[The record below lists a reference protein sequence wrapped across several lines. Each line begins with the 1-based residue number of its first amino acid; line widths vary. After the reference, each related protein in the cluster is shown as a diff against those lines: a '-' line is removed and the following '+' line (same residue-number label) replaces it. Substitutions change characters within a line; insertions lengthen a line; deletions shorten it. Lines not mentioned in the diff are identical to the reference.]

1 MTSNNTSTKIAF
13 QVKNSDCQIQM
24 ITTKVDSPTT
34 LKRSKSSLSK
44 EKAKKEPLQLCYK
57 TTSDCFEIGID
68 EAGRGPLFGRVYVAG
83 VVLPKHGSID
93 FSKVRDSKKLSSKK
107 RKTMSDFIKEN
118 AISYYIHYTEAEE
131 IDRINIRESVLR
143 GMKECAKKNIEELQ
157 KKHGA
162 TLDLCFIMVDGND
175 FPPYMS
181 FDQQTNKLEPVQ
193 HETFIGGDN
202 IYTVIAAASILAK
215 VARDEY
221 ILDLCEKNILLKE
234 VYGLHTHMGYGTK
247 KHLDAIRENGITQY
261 HRKSFGIC
269 KVAPTKECI

>member
-1 MTSNNTSTKIAF
+1 MTSNNISTNIVF
-13 QVKNSDCQIQM
+13 QVRNSNCQIQ
-24 ITTKVDSPTT
+24 ITTMDSPTT
-34 LKRSKSSLSK
+34 TSLKKSKSKSSPTS
-44 EKAKKEPLQLCYK
+44 KKEPLQLCYK
-57 TTSDCFEIGID
+57 PTSDCFEIGID

-83 VVLPKHGSID
+83 VVLPKHGSVD
-93 FSKVRDSKKLSSKK
+93 FSKVRDSKKLSPKK
-107 RKTMSDFIKEN
+107 RKTISDYIKEH

-162 TLDLCFIMVDGND
+162 SPDQCFLMVDGND
-175 FPPYMS
+175 FAPYMS
-181 FDQQTNKLEPVQ
+181 FDQQKNELVSVP
-193 HETFIGGDN
+193 HETFVGGDN
-202 IYTVIAAASILAK
+202 LYTAIAAASILAK

-247 KHLDAIRENGITQY
+247 KHLDAIREHGITQY

-269 KVAPTKECI
+269 KDAQNKSS

>member
-1 MTSNNTSTKIAF
+1 MTSNNTSTKISF
-13 QVKNSDCQIQM
+13 QVKNSTHQIQM
-24 ITTKVDSPTT
+24 IKTEVDSPTT
-34 LKRSKSSLSK
+34 LKRSKSSLLK

-57 TTSDCFEIGID
+57 PTSDCFEIGID

-107 RKTMSDFIKEN
+107 RKAMSDFIKKN
-118 AISYYIHYTEAEE
+118 AISYYIHYTEADE

-157 KKHGA
+157 KNHGA
-162 TLDLCFIMVDGND
+162 TLDSCFIMVDGND
-175 FPPYMS
+175 FTPYMS
-181 FDQQTNKLEPVQ
+181 FDQQTNQLVSVD
-193 HETFIGGDN
+193 HETFVGGDN
-202 IYTVIAAASILAK
+202 IYTAIAAASILAK

-221 ILDLCEKNILLKE
+221 IFDLCEKNILLKE

-269 KVAPTKECI
+269 KIAPTKEYI

>member
-1 MTSNNTSTKIAF
+1 MASNNTSTNIAF
-13 QVKNSDCQIQM
+13 QVKNSNSQIQ
-24 ITTKVDSPTT
+24 ITTTEVDSPTT
-34 LKRSKSSLSK
+34 SLKKTKSKSSPTSK
-44 EKAKKEPLQLCYK
+44 KKEPLQLCYK
-57 TTSDCFEIGID
+57 PTSDCFEIGID

-93 FSKVRDSKKLSSKK
+93 FSKVRDSKKLSPKK
-107 RKTMSDFIKEN
+107 RKIISDYIKEH

-143 GMKECAKKNIEELQ
+143 GMKECAKKIIEELQ
-157 KKHGA
+157 QKHGA
-162 TLDLCFIMVDGND
+162 SLDKFFIMVDGND
-175 FPPYMS
+175 FAPYMS
-181 FDQQTNKLEPVQ
+181 FERQKNELVSVQ
-193 HETFIGGDN
+193 HETFVGGDN
-202 IYTVIAAASILAK
+202 LYTAIAAASILAK

-247 KHLDAIRENGITQY
+247 KHLDAIREHGITQY

-269 KVAPTKECI
+269 KTTTTFGS

>member
-1 MTSNNTSTKIAF
+1 MTSNNTSTEIAF
-13 QVKNSDCQIQM
+13 QVKNSQNHCRIQM
-24 ITTKVDSPTT
+24 TTMEAVDSDSPTM
-34 LKRSKSSLSK
+34 KMSMK
-44 EKAKKEPLQLCYK
+44 EKKKKEPLQLCYK
-57 TTSDCFEIGID
+57 TTSDCYEIGID

-83 VVLPKHGSID
+83 VVLPKHGSVD
-93 FSKVRDSKKLSSKK
+93 FSKVRDSKKLSPKK
-107 RKTMSDFIKEN
+107 RKTMSDFIKAN

-157 KKHGA
+157 LKHAA

-175 FPPYMS
+175 FAPFMS
-181 FDQQTNKLEPVQ
+181 FDQQTNQLISVQ
-193 HETFIGGDN
+193 HETFVGGDN
-202 IYTVIAAASILAK
+202 IYTAIAAASILAK

-247 KHLDAIRENGITQY
+247 KHLDAIKENGITQY

-269 KVAPTKECI
+269 KVAPIKPYK